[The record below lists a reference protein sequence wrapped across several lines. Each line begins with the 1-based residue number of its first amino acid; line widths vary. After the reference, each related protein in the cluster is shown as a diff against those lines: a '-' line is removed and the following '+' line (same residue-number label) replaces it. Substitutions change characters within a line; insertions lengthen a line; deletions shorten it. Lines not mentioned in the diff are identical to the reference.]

1 MNAVSI
7 KNMSKCYKIYNSPL
21 KRLAEMAL
29 PGREL
34 HRKLWALRDINLE
47 VPVGQSLGIIGRNGS
62 GKTTLLKVL
71 MGISRQTTGEAE
83 INGRVAALLEL
94 GAGFHPEFTG
104 RENVFM
110 NCAMMGMSRKEAES
124 KLDEVIDFSEL
135 RDFIDM
141 PVKMYSSG
149 MYVRLGFSV
158 ATCLDPDILIVDE
171 ALSVGDEDFVHK
183 CQVRFREHLE
193 KKKTLLFVSHN
204 LGIVRVLAER
214 VVLLDEGRI
223 IADDEP
229 DKVANLY
236 LERIHEDASRRTGK
250 QRMENASRRGTGK
263 VRITDITL
271 HAADGREENV
281 FRTGE
286 PFELR
291 MRYKILEPTVR
302 PHFGVLFCRND
313 GTVLMQQFQIMTKLY
328 THKWD
333 SVKEMLDKHPERHPG
348 DSGSITMRIEKFPL
362 MPGNYFINARVEEVK
377 GTWNLVEEVYRA
389 RKFKV
394 LKCFGDFSGQ
404 FYVPATWED
413 EPDTPGQG

>member
-1 MNAVSI
+1 MNAVSM
-7 KNMSKCYKIYNSPL
+7 KNLSKCYKIYNSPL
-21 KRLAEMAL
+21 KRLAELAL

-34 HRKLWALRDINLE
+34 HRKLWALRDIDLE

-110 NCAMMGMSRKEAES
+110 NCAMMGMSRREAES
-124 KLDEVIDFSEL
+124 KLDEVIEFSEL

-158 ATCLDPDILIVDE
+158 AMCLEPDILIVDE
-171 ALSVGDEDFVHK
+171 ALSVGDEDFVNK

-204 LGIVRVLAER
+204 LGIVRVMAER

-229 DKVANLY
+229 DKVADLY
-236 LERIHEDASRRTGK
+236 LERIHDDARRRTGK
-250 QRMENASRRGTGK
+250 QRMELSSRRGNGK
-263 VRITDITL
+263 VRIMDVTL
-271 HAADGREENV
+271 HAGDGREENV

-286 PFELR
+286 PFEVR
-291 MRYKILEPTVR
+291 MRYEILEPTSR
-302 PHFGVLFCRND
+302 PHFAFVFCRND
-313 GTVLMQQFQIMTKLY
+313 GTVLMQQFQIMTKLF
-328 THKWD
+328 TREWN
-333 SVKEMLDKHPERHPG
+333 SVKELLDEHPERHPG

-362 MPGNYFINARVEEVK
+362 MPGNYFVNARVNEVK

-389 RKFKV
+389 REFKV
-394 LKCFGDFSGQ
+394 TKCFGDFSGQ
-404 FYVPATWED
+404 FYVPAAWKD
-413 EPDTPGQG
+413 EPDAPRHG